1 MLSQKEIE
9 KAGYTVLPHGGW
21 IRIDPQSMPHDWH
34 DLSKDFGFD
43 PNAESVILCVCGIK
57 EESCVDME

>member
-9 KAGYTVLPHGGW
+9 QAGYKVLPKGGW
-21 IRIDPQSMPHDWH
+21 LRIDPTIIPHDWD

-43 PNAESVILCVCGIK
+43 PNADSVVLCIVGIK
-57 EESCVDME
+57 EVADE